1 MVSKLLESNKFL
13 LIDGTWINFNKYLE
27 SLETSIELIVCI
39 EQQMREL
46 STYFFYHK
54 VAEELLSVWL
64 LQLNFLR
71 VRMNKIGLLLFI
83 KLLKA
88 VLK

>member
-1 MVSKLLESNKFL
+1 
-13 LIDGTWINFNKYLE
+13 
-27 SLETSIELIVCI
+27 
-39 EQQMREL
+39 MREL
-46 STYFFYHK
+46 STYFFYDK